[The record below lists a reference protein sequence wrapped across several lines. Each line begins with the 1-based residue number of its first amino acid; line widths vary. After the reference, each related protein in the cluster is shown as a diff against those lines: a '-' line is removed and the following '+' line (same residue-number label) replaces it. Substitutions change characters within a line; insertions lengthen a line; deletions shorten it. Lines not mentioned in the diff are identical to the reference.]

1 MNLMGYSLTWRS
13 LVGQE
18 AAFALLCSAMGLVL
32 FVSWEAGGYLCPDL
46 ARQDHD
52 NKN

>member
-1 MNLMGYSLTWRS
+1 MGYSLTWRS